1 MSAMQDPTMGIVSD
15 AKRASPTA
23 DIATQEA
30 ELDRLVNAL
39 YGLAPETIPDL
50 TPVAEDAAE

>member
-1 MSAMQDPTMGIVSD
+1 MGIVSD

-23 DIATQEA
+23 NITAQEA
-30 ELDRLVNAL
+30 ELDRLVNAV

-50 TPVAEDAAE
+50 APVAEDATG